1 VRDQIHAYDLV
12 SACYEFILNPKCG
25 AVYNLGGGEERSV
38 SILEAIKMIENETGK
53 KAITEYLPEPR
64 KGDRIWDIHD
74 VSKFQKDYP
83 NWKYKYSLQDI
94 IKDLCQE
101 S

>member
-12 SACYEFILNPKCG
+12 SACYEFILNPKIA

-38 SILEAIKMIENETGK
+38 SILEAIDLIEKETGK
-53 KAITEYLPEPR
+53 KAVYNYVDTPR

-74 VSKFQKDYP
+74 VTKFRTDYP
-83 NWKYKYSLQDI
+83 NWDYKYSLLDI
-94 IKDLCQE
+94 VKDLCDN
-101 S
+101 